1 MFVGG
6 IIQIPHVFTVSIRS
20 LDCQWEIC
28 VAVVEKRTSGLEI
41 PLVTSHTPPFLPW
54 FNIAALAILGSI
66 YIIINGGN

>member
-20 LDCQWEIC
+20 LDCQWEIS
-28 VAVVEKRTSGLEI
+28 VAVVEKRASGLEI
-41 PLVTSHTPPFLPW
+41 SYVTSLTPPFLPW

-66 YIIINGGN
+66 HIVMVKT